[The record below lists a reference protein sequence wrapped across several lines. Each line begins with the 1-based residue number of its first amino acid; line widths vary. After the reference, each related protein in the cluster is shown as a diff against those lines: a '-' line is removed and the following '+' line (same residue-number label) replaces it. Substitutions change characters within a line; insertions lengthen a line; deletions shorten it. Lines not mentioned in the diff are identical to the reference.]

1 MSHEIDFTNTRLGAA
16 VYANVE
22 AWHGHGTVL
31 DHAPSA
37 AEAITAAHLDWK
49 VEKRA
54 AYFVG
59 DDGGMVRI
67 PGMAHTVR
75 VDAGVPLGYV
85 SEGFSILQ
93 NDEAF
98 LAVDAVLQEEGIVY
112 EAAGALQGGRRVWL
126 LARNPEATITAGGD
140 KVDPYFL
147 LYNGHDGLTTLTM
160 TYTGVRVVCK
170 NTVDAAL
177 AESGAKKSGVRIRH
191 TASMTA
197 KIASARAAFDKI
209 KAAQAAF
216 AAKADAL
223 AAMTMSASQV
233 GTAISRSLD
242 VIHGPLAGEA
252 LVDAILANPVNKLRA
267 KRRDE
272 AADTVYNLTKR
283 ELADAG
289 TDVANAWLVANAI
302 TEYDDC
308 RATFRG
314 DSDTQTARRFDTMV
328 FGDSAKRR
336 HQIFELVEKVASA

>member
-1 MSHEIDFTNTRLGAA
+1 MSHEIDFTVSRLGAA
-16 VYANVE
+16 VYANSP

-37 AEAITAAHLDWK
+37 AEAIVAASLDWK

-59 DDGGMVRI
+59 DDGEMVRI

-93 NDEAF
+93 NDESF

-112 EAAGALQGGRRVWL
+112 EAAGALQGGRKVWL
-126 LARNPEATITAGGD
+126 LARNPADELTAGGD
-140 KVDPYFL
+140 KIDPYFL
-147 LYNGHDGLTTLTM
+147 LYNGHDGLTTLSM

-177 AESGAKKSGVRIRH
+177 AESQSKKNGVRIRH
-191 TASMTA
+191 TVSMTQ
-197 KIASARAAFDKI
+197 KIASARAAFDRVKV
-209 KAAQAAF
+209 AQAAF

-223 AAMTMSASQV
+223 ACLPMSDSQV
-233 GTAISRSLD
+233 GTAIARSLD
-242 VIHGPLAGEA
+242 LIHGPLEGEA
-252 LVDAILANPVNKLRA
+252 LVDAVLNNPVSKLRA

-272 AADTVYNLTKR
+272 AVDSVLTLTKR

-289 TDVANAWLVANAI
+289 ASIANAWLVSNAI
-302 TEYDDC
+302 TEYDDL
-308 RATFRG
+308 RSSFRG
-314 DSDTQTARRFDTMV
+314 NPDTQAARRFDSQI
-328 FGDSAKRR
+328 FGDAAKRR
-336 HQIFELVEKVASA
+336 HQIFGIVEKVASA